1 MRITEGTDPEV
12 LTAIKYSAAC
22 PFPRNCIVANRV
34 EMTAPSNMPDLNN
47 ACYQLTVAVAE
58 PRYLIQS
65 MNRIWLREWCEP
77 LNIGKMARGNH
88 VREKI
93 TASLFWELRDKPYS
107 ADLVAY
113 SNTQISITND
123 DL

>member
-34 EMTAPSNMPDLNN
+34 EMTAPSDMPDLNN

-77 LNIGKMARGNH
+77 LNVRQGLLDLHAVVVSQLEDDTHMGDAQSWQNDYMALRGTMKSKH
-88 VREKI
+88 
-93 TASLFWELRDKPYS
+93 TL
-107 ADLVAY
+107 
-113 SNTQISITND
+113 
-123 DL
+123 